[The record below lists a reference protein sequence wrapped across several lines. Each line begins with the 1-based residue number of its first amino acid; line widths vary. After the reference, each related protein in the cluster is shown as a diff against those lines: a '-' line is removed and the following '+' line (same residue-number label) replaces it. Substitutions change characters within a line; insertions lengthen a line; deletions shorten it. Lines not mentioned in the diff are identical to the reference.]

1 MQKIKSRHLFH
12 IFRIQVRG
20 LEINKVRKFC
30 AGIFSF
36 NKAEIFSI
44 AGLWSKFLTQLKVKR
59 ASKMRRLLFSKSLVL
74 LFVVCSFQST
84 AQTARGNYNFLDFQ
98 QKPYY
103 FGITLGFNSADF
115 RVFHSRTFILNDSI
129 QTAQSVT
136 GPGFNL
142 GIVTNL
148 KIGDYFDFRFLPTLS
163 FAERNIEFTAA
174 ADGRLLPI
182 RKIESVFVEMPFHI
196 RYKSAPYKDMRLF
209 VITGVKYGFDV
220 ASDSNTRQADSI
232 VKIAPTD
239 FAMEVGAGIQF
250 FFPYFIFSPEFKMS
264 YGLGNVLIFD
274 EDLEESRVIEKIL
287 SRTFTL
293 SLHFEG

>member
-1 MQKIKSRHLFH
+1 MQKTKFRYLLY
-12 IFRIQVRG
+12 IFGIQVILLTALIPNG
-20 LEINKVRKFC
+20 L
-30 AGIFSF
+30 
-36 NKAEIFSI
+36 I
-44 AGLWSKFLTQLKVKR
+44 AQN
-59 ASKMRRLLFSKSLVL
+59 
-74 LFVVCSFQST
+74 
-84 AQTARGNYNFLDFQ
+84 ARGNYNFLDFQ

-103 FGITLGFNSADF
+103 FGITLGFNQADF

-174 ADGRLLPI
+174 TDGRLLPR
-182 RKIESVFVEMPFHI
+182 RKLESVFVELPFHV

-239 FAMEVGAGIQF
+239 FSAEVGAGIQF

-274 EDLEESRVIEKIL
+274 QDLEESRVIEKIL